1 LFHIRLYCFYYAIM
15 DFLNKKCDMD
25 PKNLTGIKL
34 LIVEDDLS
42 SRLYLNKI
50 LERTGAILLNAG
62 DGQEAI
68 NISRENPDIDIIL
81 MDIQL
86 PVLDGYSSAR
96 KIREFRNNV
105 IIIAQTAYGLSG
117 DMENILASGFDDY
130 IVKPIYS
137 SMLIEKLLAF
147 LPDK

>member
-1 LFHIRLYCFYYAIM
+1 MNNETLKG
-15 DFLNKKCDMD
+15 KK
-25 PKNLTGIKL
+25 I

-62 DGQEAI
+62 DGKEAI
-68 NISRENPDIDIIL
+68 DIVSNEKDIRIIL

-86 PVLDGYSSAR
+86 PVMDGYTSAR
-96 KIREFRNNV
+96 KIRELG
-105 IIIAQTAYGLSG
+105 IDITIIAQTAYSLSG

-130 IVKPIYS
+130 IIKPIYS
-137 SMLIEKLLAF
+137 GQLIEKLSFYL
-147 LPDK
+147 